1 MKVLVTEY
9 CDLVFAAVG
18 VPNAV
23 VVAVVFVV
31 VFAAALVHAL
41 V

>member
-18 VPNAV
+18 VPKAV
-23 VVAVVFVV
+23 VVVVG